1 MKRFT
6 LIELLAVVVVIS
18 ALASILMPL
27 ISQTRKQ
34 ALQAGCLS
42 NLKQISILE
51 LLYARDNRSLFTPTS
66 VKPYDYVLSSVSDLN
81 TNWTTW
87 DDYLGVFYD
96 GRNLV
101 PSEIN
106 RQVAGQIVTYPT
118 PTKTSWIYNCPLDT
132 RSTKELV
139 ARSYCINV
147 EISFCTFGGGSKVV
161 SLNKIPKP
169 GTTILFAERIAE
181 ANQVT
186 SNGYLGSVIGN
197 DEYAGFSNNSNPSP
211 SNNTTWG
218 PTNCG
223 VNARQWISNHP
234 RSGDLPWLFVD
245 GHVELKNRTYF
256 NSFLVQ

>member
-18 ALASILMPL
+18 ALASILMPV
-27 ISQTRKQ
+27 ISQSRKQ

-66 VKPYDYVLSSVSDLN
+66 PAYRTPSSAFDLW

-101 PSEIN
+101 PSQIN
-106 RQVAGQIVTYPT
+106 DQTGGVSYPT

-132 RSTKELV
+132 RSHDGLV

-147 EISFCTFGGGSKVV
+147 EISLCSFGGGSKVV

-169 GTTILFAERIAE
+169 GTTILFAERIAYAGPV
-181 ANQVT
+181 AN
-186 SNGYLGSVIGN
+186 NGPQGEVIGN
-197 DEYAGFSNNSNPSP
+197 DECAGFSNNSNPSP

-218 PTNCG
+218 PTNCSA
-223 VNARQWISNHP
+223 NARQWISNHP

-245 GHVELKNRTYF
+245 GHVELKNPNYF